1 MEIQKTALDKWDK
14 WVEEHKQLIR
24 YNLSLNYPTPY
35 SWLDILNLYPDS
47 DTILHEMAAEPI
59 KYGPFTGPIGLRDEI
74 AKFYPGSKIGNIL
87 LTHGA
92 VSANDIVIRYLHE
105 DGDNCVCILPTYRQ
119 LSIVVDYERY
129 EVRNVYLNKEN
140 NYVLDMNALR
150 RAVDINTKI
159 IVLTNPNDP
168 LGVVLSKNQL
178 KEIVEIARS
187 SDAFILCDEVYRFYD
202 YNTPIAS
209 VFGLYEKAIAVASF
223 SKFLSIPGIRVGW
236 IVTTEKMVAEF
247 TNLSHFHGRICAILD
262 EKILHLALKKYDVL
276 KNRNFKIAEDNLAI
290 VNYWVLHTAGLSYTK
305 PTGGTTA
312 VVSYSMDV
320 PSIEFCQNMLTE
332 TGVRLIPGTLFGLE
346 HTFIVGFLCDTESLT
361 IGLRQIA
368 KTMDAFKLK

>member
-1 MEIQKTALDKWDK
+1 MKIKKPALDKWNI
-14 WVEEHKQLIR
+14 WVEEHKEQIR
-24 YNLSLNYPTPY
+24 YNLAMTYPKPY
-35 SWLDILNLYPDS
+35 SWIDILNLFPDS
-47 DTILHEMAAEPI
+47 DKILNKMAADPI

-74 AKFYPGSKIGNIL
+74 AKFYPGSKISNIL

-92 VSANDIVIRYLHE
+92 VSANDIVLRYLHE
-105 DGDNCVCILPTYRQ
+105 DCDNCVCILPIYLQ

-129 EVRNVYLNKEN
+129 EVRSVFLNKKN
-140 NYVLDMNALR
+140 NYVLDMDALR
-150 RAVDINTKI
+150 RTVDINTKI

-187 SDAFILCDEVYRFYD
+187 VDAYILCDEVYRFYD
-202 YNTPIAS
+202 YNIPIAS

-236 IVTTEKMVAEF
+236 IITTEEMVSEF
-247 TNLSHFHGRICAILD
+247 TNLSHYHGRICAILD
-262 EKILHLALKKYDVL
+262 ENILHMALKRYDVL
-276 KNRNFKIAEDNLAI
+276 KDKNLKIAEDNLAI
-290 VNYWVLHTAGLSYTK
+290 VNDWVLHTAGLSYTK

-312 VVSYSMDV
+312 VVSYEMDV
-320 PSIEFCQNMLTE
+320 PSIEFCQNMITE
-332 TGVRLIPGTLFGLE
+332 TGVRLIPGGLFGLE

-368 KTMDAFKLK
+368 KTMNTF

>member
-1 MEIQKTALDKWDK
+1 MT
-14 WVEEHKQLIR
+14 
-24 YNLSLNYPTPY
+24 YPKPY
-35 SWLDILNLYPDS
+35 SWMDILNLFPDS
-47 DTILHEMAAEPI
+47 DKILKKMAADPI

-74 AKFYPGSKIGNIL
+74 AKFYPGSKISNIL

-92 VSANDIVIRYLHE
+92 VSANDIVLRYLHE
-105 DGDNCVCILPTYRQ
+105 DGDNCVCILPTYLQ
-119 LSIVVDYERY
+119 LSTVVDYERY
-129 EVRNVYLNKEN
+129 EVRNVYLNKDN

-168 LGVVLSKNQL
+168 LGIVLSKNQL
-178 KEIVEIARS
+178 EEIVEIARS
-187 SDAFILCDEVYRFYD
+187 VDAFILCDEVYRFYD
-202 YNTPIAS
+202 YNKPIAS
-209 VFGLYEKAIAVASF
+209 VFGLYEKAIAVGSF
-223 SKFLSIPGIRVGW
+223 SKCLSIPGIRVGW
-236 IVTTEKMVAEF
+236 VITTEEMVSEF

-262 EKILHLALKKYDVL
+262 EKILHMALKKYDVL
-276 KNRNFKIAEDNLAI
+276 KEKNFKIAEDNLAI
-290 VNYWVLHTAGLSYTK
+290 VNDWVLHTAGLSYTK

-312 VVSYSMDV
+312 VVSYEMDV

-332 TGVRLIPGTLFGLE
+332 TGVRLIPGALFGLE

-368 KTMDAFKLK
+368 KTMDAFKLN